1 MWVLAENL
9 LLDLPVSRVQA
20 QGQPIGPERLRCHY
34 SALKFLYGR
43 TLGQPEKVSAS
54 SSPCGCTAFEHD
66 CEAEVGKAKGAYK
79 GRKPALTQ
87 EQATQVRAR
96 AAAGE
101 KKAVLAR
108 DYKISRETLY
118 QYLRG

>member
-43 TLGQPEKVSAS
+43 TLGQPEKVNSPQSPADSSWGKGSANS
-54 SSPCGCTAFEHD
+54 NVVPTSG
-66 CEAEVGKAKGAYK
+66 AE
-79 GRKPALTQ
+79 RKLTWPP
-87 EQATQVRAR
+87 R
-96 AAAGE
+96 
-101 KKAVLAR
+101 
-108 DYKISRETLY
+108 
-118 QYLRG
+118 